1 MEETAAAAVSPSAA
15 CEGPLADNVGLYE
28 SDEGDRLESLHA
40 RLRAFYWA
48 HDPRKV
54 DRVEEILAKHQG
66 KEEQFL
72 QQVHREFGVRD
83 FSGEEAIDD
92 IYEHQRYSYLSFSWG
107 SSYPGHLLPTDRHRW
122 SGLHGSPSSQTLS
135 KVEPQL
141 PVNWEWTS
149 DWVVDKT
156 SCKSDADGWVYA
168 LDFTM
173 INYLIKKG
181 EERSEPNATDYV
193 RRRRWVRTR
202 RRVYSDIPPIELM
215 STGSDNSDADVNS
228 DNGTNNVVD
237 WVVEGYEELASPN
250 KSIVAGEAHENVNP
264 EESGQPAESVLPGLP
279 TSPKKESATPS
290 RIELAHYSMSMDKS
304 EFDTA
309 WKSTVKDLE
318 QVYARAN
325 AQRAKKKQKWSVKK
339 EKLKRQIHLLEK
351 TIISMQAVALEE
363 EKKRQ
368 NERLK
373 FPGSPRYSKRASM
386 PSPTSRSMPTAASMD
401 SPTNAINLASR
412 MHCAQSKL
420 DALRRYYWHPRE
432 NGYSLRFSIDGIF
445 YGLRD
450 FFVESFDSSF
460 SIQISHQT
468 NGAQGITP
476 TCKVTMK
483 GHTVCCGKHVK
494 VVGEKGTRIP
504 KSIWDSMYM
513 DSDFEAAINLIYV
526 EDIDDPSSVS
536 QGRWEFLFSPEAT
549 YVELLNF
556 TRRVKGGMDLPE
568 PMVRKL
574 CSDVLASLIRDL
586 TLLYFPYELAL
597 AFNLPPA
604 KLDIK
609 GQIKIAG
616 QPIDNVMEKELEEL
630 NLDAIREEQAKQKLR
645 RQTAGGADGEGESL
659 LPLAPILDAAAAA
672 VQMFSSLLTGSNK
685 EMQAIAELLELSPP
699 QFNLLVA
706 LKTTGLFPSTH
717 DFHSLASMCAYYNTF
732 SVDEETIETKEVHDG
747 KSQDARLRSVWKRVL
762 ELVYIKKMQA
772 ARVSPKARSRQKVP
786 PLENISTETPV
797 AFELFEIDKFFD
809 AIKRLSKKPAS
820 VQVAVNQFYS
830 TLNAM
835 NVVEALSKL
844 YERIVLGV
852 DYSKPRTGADGFIY
866 GIRLGRKASVH
877 PAMAVAAASAAAA
890 AAANSEGE
898 IHPAGTPPVLDLRR
912 YRPTEVSFRTRI
924 QTFSKFWQTLKKV
937 IEFVR
942 ENVDDVSTELAGS
955 VEGTGNDCVLNG
967 SFKDADFRGPLSIG
981 LQVPPCFLGFF
992 RAEMIPLGNNRVGMQ
1007 IDAML
1012 PSVSTKTMTGNTKPQ
1027 TMKALKPVGRVMLAD
1042 LSTEVL
1048 LDLDALVAREEERRG
1063 QALLAAKK
1071 KSANPGSPK
1080 QAGVAVPKKSNRHCA
1095 LAFSF
1100 GPTSSVDE
1108 NDDEAVVSDK
1118 PPLRAFGQLNVSTS
1132 EFTKLHTT
1140 AKAGS
1145 FMLRVLSII
1154 DYLLTQYVRPQLL
1167 KAFPQHQVLFDTAK
1181 AAVME
1186 LLQSPK
1192 LEVDFDIMARAFIHE
1207 DESLMVTLCGS
1218 PLHPSPI
1225 TFKDEVNLLDI
1236 ILQVDDLANIW
1247 IDDRYPPYSNPL
1259 YF

>member
-1 MEETAAAAVSPSAA
+1 
-15 CEGPLADNVGLYE
+15 
-28 SDEGDRLESLHA
+28 
-40 RLRAFYWA
+40 
-48 HDPRKV
+48 
-54 DRVEEILAKHQG
+54 
-66 KEEQFL
+66 
-72 QQVHREFGVRD
+72 
-83 FSGEEAIDD
+83 
-92 IYEHQRYSYLSFSWG
+92 
-107 SSYPGHLLPTDRHRW
+107 
-122 SGLHGSPSSQTLS
+122 
-135 KVEPQL
+135 
-141 PVNWEWTS
+141 
-149 DWVVDKT
+149 
-156 SCKSDADGWVYA
+156 
-168 LDFTM
+168 M

-181 EERSEPNATDYV
+181 DERSEPNATDYV

-202 RRVYSDIPPIELM
+202 RRVHTDIPRLKVTSSKE
-215 STGSDNSDADVNS
+215 GEADALSEDGASNDV
-228 DNGTNNVVD
+228 DC
-237 WVVEGYEELASPN
+237 VVESYAEGALNSPHSCDPTAENDGDLGDAKSEELN
-250 KSIVAGEAHENVNP
+250 KPVKTV
-264 EESGQPAESVLPGLP
+264 QPQ
-279 TSPKKESATPS
+279 SPKSPGMPPLRT
-290 RIELAHYSMSMDKS
+290 ELQYFSMSMDKS
-304 EFDTA
+304 AFDA
-309 WKSTVKDLE
+309 SWKATVKELE

-325 AQRAKKKQKWSVKK
+325 EQRAKIKQKWRVKK

-363 EKKRQ
+363 EKKQ
-368 NERLK
+368 QKERLK
-373 FPGSPRYSKRASM
+373 FPGSPRYSKRSSM
-386 PSPTSRSMPTAASMD
+386 PSPTSRSTPTAASMD
-401 SPTNAINLASR
+401 SPTNAVNLASR

-432 NGYSLRFSIDGIF
+432 KGYSLRFSIDGIF

-460 SIQISHQT
+460 SIQMSHQT

-476 TCKVTMK
+476 TCKITMK

-513 DSDFEAAINLIYV
+513 DSDFDASINLIYV

-536 QGRWEFLFSPEAT
+536 QGRWEFLFSPDAT
-549 YVELLNF
+549 YVELINF

-574 CSDVLASLIRDL
+574 CSDVLTSLIRDL

-609 GQIKIAG
+609 GRIKIAG
-616 QPIDNVMEKELEEL
+616 QAIDAVMEKELEEL
-630 NLDAIREEQAKQKLR
+630 DLNAIREEKARQKACG
-645 RQTAGGADGEGESL
+645 QTDEANGGDGESL

-672 VQMFSSLLTGSNK
+672 AQMFSSLLTGSNK

-699 QFNLLVA
+699 QFNLLIA
-706 LKTTGLFPSTH
+706 LKASGLFPSTH
-717 DFHSLASMCAYYNTF
+717 SFHSLASMCAYYNAF
-732 SVDEETIETKEVHDG
+732 SIDEETIETKEEHTG
-747 KSQDARLRSVWKRVL
+747 ASQDKRLRSVWKRVL
-762 ELVYIKKMQA
+762 ELVYIKKCQA
-772 ARVSPKARSRQKVP
+772 DKVSPKARSRQKVVQLQNVP
-786 PLENISTETPV
+786 TEKQMT
-797 AFELFEIDKFFD
+797 FELFDIDKFFD
-809 AIKRLSKKPAS
+809 VIKRLSKKPAS
-820 VQVAVNQFYS
+820 VQVAVNHFYS
-830 TLNAM
+830 TLNAL

-844 YERIVLGV
+844 YERIVLGI

-866 GIRLGRKASVH
+866 GIRLGRKATVH
-877 PAMAVAAASAAAA
+877 PAMAMAAASAAAA
-890 AAANSEGE
+890 AAFNSEGE

-912 YRPTEVSFRTRI
+912 YRPTELSFRTRV
-924 QTFSKFWQTLKKV
+924 QTFSKFWLTLKTV

-942 ENVDDVSTELAGS
+942 DNVDDVSAELAGS
-955 VEGTGNDCVLNG
+955 VKGTGNDCVLNG
-967 SFKDADFRGPLSIG
+967 SFKDADFRGPLNIG
-981 LQVPPCFLGFF
+981 LRVPRCFLGYY
-992 RAEMIPLGNNRVGMQ
+992 RAEMISLGNNRVGMQ
-1007 IDAML
+1007 VDALL
-1012 PSVSTKTMTGNTKPQ
+1012 PTGAPKTMAVETQRRNI
-1027 TMKALKPVGRVMLAD
+1027 KALEPVGRVMLAD

-1048 LDLDALVAREEERRG
+1048 LDLDALVAREEERRE
-1063 QALLAAKK
+1063 QALIEAKK
-1071 KSANPGSPK
+1071 RPAAPGSMAP
-1080 QAGVAVPKKSNRHCA
+1080 QKSRQHCA
-1095 LAFSF
+1095 LSFSF
-1100 GPTSSVDE
+1100 GPMSYGDDNGADAVE
-1108 NDDEAVVSDK
+1108 NDTFPTK
-1118 PPLRAFGQLNVSTS
+1118 NFGRLNVSTS

-1167 KAFPQHQVLFDTAK
+1167 RAFPQHQMLFDTAK
-1181 AAVME
+1181 AAIVQ

-1218 PLHPSPI
+1218 PLHPSPM

-1236 ILQVDDLANIW
+1236 ILQVDDLVNIW

>member
-1 MEETAAAAVSPSAA
+1 MAETSAA
-15 CEGPLADNVGLYE
+15 LSPRAVREDPTADNASLPEYE
-28 SDEGDRLESLHA
+28 EEDRLESLQS

-107 SSYPGHLLPTDRHRW
+107 SSYPGHLLPTDRHQW
-122 SGLHGSPSSQTLS
+122 SGLHGSPSSQTRS

-156 SCKSDADGWVYA
+156 SCKCDADGWVYA

-202 RRVYSDIPPIELM
+202 RP
-215 STGSDNSDADVNS
+215 
-228 DNGTNNVVD
+228 
-237 WVVEGYEELASPN
+237 
-250 KSIVAGEAHENVNP
+250 
-264 EESGQPAESVLPGLP
+264 
-279 TSPKKESATPS
+279 
-290 RIELAHYSMSMDKS
+290 HYSISMDKS
-304 EFDTA
+304 EFDAA

-318 QVYARAN
+318 QVYARAKE
-325 AQRAKKKQKWSVKK
+325 QRAKMKQKWGVKK

-351 TIISMQAVALEE
+351 TIISMQAVAVEE

-386 PSPTSRSMPTAASMD
+386 PFPTSRSTPTAASMD

-513 DSDFEAAINLIYV
+513 DSDFEASINLIYV

-549 YVELLNF
+549 YVELINF

-574 CSDVLASLIRDL
+574 CSDVLTSLIRDL

-609 GQIKIAG
+609 GEIKIAG
-616 QPIDNVMEKELEEL
+616 QPIDAVMEKELEEL
-630 NLDAIREEQAKQKLR
+630 DLDAVREEQAKQKLR
-645 RQTAGGADGEGESL
+645 RQTAEAADEESL
-659 LPLAPILDAAAAA
+659 LPLTPILDAAAAA
-672 VQMFSSLLTGSNK
+672 AQMFSSLLTGSSK
-685 EMQAIAELLELSPP
+685 EMLAIAELLELSPP

-706 LKTTGLFPSTH
+706 LKTSGLFPSTH
-717 DFHSLASMCAYYNTF
+717 NFHSLASICAYYNAF
-732 SVDEETIETKEVHDG
+732 SLDEETIETKDGHGEKSHDE
-747 KSQDARLRSVWKRVL
+747 RLRSVWKRVL
-762 ELVYIKKMQA
+762 ELVYIKKMHA
-772 ARVSPKARSRQKVP
+772 ARVSPKARSRQKLPSV
-786 PLENISTETPV
+786 EISSTEAQS
-797 AFELFEIDKFFD
+797 AFELFDIDKFFD

-820 VQVAVNQFYS
+820 VEVAVHHFYS

-844 YERIVLGV
+844 YERIVLGI

-866 GIRLGRKASVH
+866 GIRLGRKATVH

-890 AAANSEGE
+890 AAANSDGE
-898 IHPAGTPPVLDLRR
+898 IHPVGTPPVLDLRR
-912 YRPTEVSFRTRI
+912 YRPTEVSFRTRV
-924 QTFSKFWQTLKKV
+924 QTFSKFWQTLKNV

-942 ENVDDVSTELAGS
+942 ENVDDVSAELAGN
-955 VEGTGNDCVLNG
+955 VKGTGNDCVLNG
-967 SFKDADFRGPLSIG
+967 SFKDADYRGPLSIG
-981 LQVPPCFLGFF
+981 LRVPPCFLGFY
-992 RAEMIPLGNNRVGMQ
+992 RAEMIPLGNDRVGMQ
-1007 IDAML
+1007 LDAML
-1012 PSVSTKTMTGNTKPQ
+1012 PSVSAKTTTGDAKPQ
-1027 TMKALKPVGRVMLAD
+1027 TIKPLEPVGRVMLAD
-1042 LSTEVL
+1042 LSSEVL
-1048 LDLDALVAREEERRG
+1048 LDLDALVAREEERRE

-1071 KSANPGSPK
+1071 KSQASPGSPK
-1080 QAGVAVPKKSNRHCA
+1080 QPGATVPKKSNQHCA
-1095 LAFSF
+1095 LSFSF
-1100 GPTSSVDE
+1100 GPTSRNEESDDDTMG
-1108 NDDEAVVSDK
+1108 NDKTS
-1118 PPLRAFGQLNVSTS
+1118 RALGQLNVSTS

-1181 AAVME
+1181 AAMME

-1218 PLHPSPI
+1218 PLHPSPM

-1236 ILQVDDLANIW
+1236 ILQVDDLVNIW

>member
-1 MEETAAAAVSPSAA
+1 MSETAAAARSPSAA
-15 CEGPLADNVGLYE
+15 CEDPLADNGSVVE
-28 SDEGDRLESLHA
+28 CDEEDRVESLQA

-107 SSYPGHLLPTDRHRW
+107 SSYPGHLLPTDRHQW
-122 SGLHGSPSSQTLS
+122 SGLHGSPSSQTRS

-149 DWVVDKT
+149 DWIVDKN
-156 SCKSDADGWVYA
+156 SCKCDADGWVYA

-181 EERSEPNATDYV
+181 EERCEPNATDYV
-193 RRRRWVRTR
+193 RRRR
-202 RRVYSDIPPIELM
+202 
-215 STGSDNSDADVNS
+215 
-228 DNGTNNVVD
+228 
-237 WVVEGYEELASPN
+237 
-250 KSIVAGEAHENVNP
+250 
-264 EESGQPAESVLPGLP
+264 
-279 TSPKKESATPS
+279 
-290 RIELAHYSMSMDKS
+290 
-304 EFDTA
+304 
-309 WKSTVKDLE
+309 
-318 QVYARAN
+318 
-325 AQRAKKKQKWSVKK
+325 
-339 EKLKRQIHLLEK
+339 
-351 TIISMQAVALEE
+351 
-363 EKKRQ
+363 
-368 NERLK
+368 
-373 FPGSPRYSKRASM
+373 
-386 PSPTSRSMPTAASMD
+386 
-401 SPTNAINLASR
+401 
-412 MHCAQSKL
+412 
-420 DALRRYYWHPRE
+420 
-432 NGYSLRFSIDGIF
+432 IDGIF

-450 FFVESFDSSF
+450 FFVENFDSSF

-483 GHTVCCGKHVK
+483 GHTICCGKHVK

-513 DSDFEAAINLIYV
+513 DSDFEASINLIYV
-526 EDIDDPSSVS
+526 EDIDDPGSVS

-549 YVELLNF
+549 CVELINF

-574 CSDVLASLIRDL
+574 CSDVLTSLIRDL

-616 QPIDNVMEKELEEL
+616 QAIDGVMEKELEEL
-630 NLDAIREEQAKQKLR
+630 DLDTIREEQAKQKLR
-645 RQTAGGADGEGESL
+645 RQTDQTDEESL

-672 VQMFSSLLTGSNK
+672 AQMFSTLLTGSNK
-685 EMQAIAELLELSPP
+685 AMQAIAELLKLSPP
-699 QFNLLVA
+699 QFNLLIA
-706 LKTTGLFPSTH
+706 LKTSGLFPSTH
-717 DFHSLASMCAYYNTF
+717 NFQSLASMCAYYNAF
-732 SVDEETIETKEVHDG
+732 SIDEETIEVKEGRDG
-747 KSQDARLRSVWKRVL
+747 TSQDERLRSVWKHVL

-772 ARVSPKARSRQKVP
+772 ARISPKAHSRQKVSAP
-786 PLENISTETPV
+786 ESGPTETQS
-797 AFELFEIDKFFD
+797 AYELFDIDKFFD
-809 AIKRLSKKPAS
+809 AIQRLSKKPAT
-820 VQVAVNQFYS
+820 VQVAVNHFYS
-830 TLNAM
+830 TLNAL

-844 YERIVLGV
+844 YERIVLGI

-866 GIRLGRKASVH
+866 GIRLGRKATVH

-898 IHPAGTPPVLDLRR
+898 IHPVGTPPVLDLRR
-912 YRPTEVSFRTRI
+912 YRPTEVSFRTRV

-942 ENVDDVSTELAGS
+942 ENVDDVSAELAGS
-955 VEGTGNDCVLNG
+955 VKGTGNDCVLNG
-967 SFKDADFRGPLSIG
+967 SFKDADYHGPLSMG
-981 LQVPPCFLGFF
+981 LRVPPCFMGFY
-992 RAEMIPLGNNRVGMQ
+992 RAEMIPLGDNRVGMQ
-1007 IDAML
+1007 LDAML
-1012 PSVSTKTMTGNTKPQ
+1012 PSVSAKTTTSDAKPQ
-1027 TMKALKPVGRVMLAD
+1027 TIKPLEPVGRVMLAD
-1042 LSTEVL
+1042 LSTEIQ
-1048 LDLDALVAREEERRG
+1048 LDLDALVAREEERRE
-1063 QALLAAKK
+1063 QALAAAKK
-1071 KSANPGSPK
+1071 KSATPGSPN
-1080 QAGVAVPKKSNRHCA
+1080 QSGAAVPKKATQHCA

-1100 GPTSSVDE
+1100 GPTSSYDK
-1108 NDDEAVVSDK
+1108 NGDNAAVNDK
-1118 PPLRAFGQLNVSTS
+1118 PPTRAFGQLNVSTS

-1181 AAVME
+1181 AAIMQM
-1186 LLQSPK
+1186 LQSAK

-1218 PLHPSPI
+1218 PLHPSPM
-1225 TFKDEVNLLDI
+1225 TFNDEVNLLDI
-1236 ILQVDDLANIW
+1236 ILQVDDLVNIW